1 MTRYMRLLL
10 AILLLNSLFLNSQ
23 TNYRKS
29 EYLYETTKHNEFI
42 RLNEPYYQTNPSPQL
57 AFEIGDAFLSL
68 KKYEKAIIYYE
79 MGLTTSTAD
88 EKTNANYFSALY
100 EYGEYD
106 LAKQI
111 ATSHK
116 ARFNKSSLL
125 DKLENVQK
133 FKNQDPTY
141 FETNLKLNT
150 EFDEFGFQPLTGS
163 FKIINTDNLLQS
175 KSYVNKTLNPYIVNY
190 KSNGDEVSRL
200 NEITPVNNLTYDVI
214 THYDESENVV
224 YITRSVPGKDH
235 NILKVFVATL
245 NQKFQLINPV
255 EFPYNGLDYSVGHV
269 CVSLDNEVLYFVS
282 DKPGG
287 YGGADIYRCMKL
299 ENGSWGAPI
308 NIGPEV
314 NSPGDELYPY
324 ISPQGNTL
332 YFSSNYHSL
341 FGGLDLNKSNKTRF
355 HSFQKPQNMGLPFN
369 SPQDDFGMVFLD
381 NYGTEGF
388 FSSDRIEGGK
398 GGDDIY
404 YFSYQNN
411 KICKD
416 PIKNFKMLV
425 VDKKTKE
432 PIPNVNLKMTVK
444 LDGRIFESVSDENGE
459 VHLTVEGCND
469 FDVEATR
476 DFYLNN
482 SFYYDGFR
490 KQVTIELDKKELN
503 NIVELESIYYE
514 KAKFEVPSSANDQMK
529 KLANLLNRNK
539 DVKIE
544 LSSHTDA
551 RGDDKFNQILSTK
564 RAESIVTALV
574 SLGVNKSQLSPV
586 GYGESKILNEC
597 LNDVKC
603 NETEHEKNRR
613 TEIKIIEI
621 SGQKAE

>member
-1 MTRYMRLLL
+1 MKF
-10 AILLLNSLFLNSQ
+10 ILSILILTTGLVFSQ
-23 TNYRKS
+23 TNHRKF
-29 EYLYETTKHNEFI
+29 EYLYESTKHSDFI
-42 RLNEPYYQTNPSPQL
+42 KINEPIYQTNPSPEL
-57 AFEIGDAFLSL
+57 AFELGNAFLSL

-79 MGLTTSTAD
+79 MGLNTGKAD

-100 EYGEYD
+100 EYGELD
-106 LAKQI
+106 MAKQI
-111 ATSHK
+111 ANVHK
-116 ARFNKSSLL
+116 ARFGKTTLLNKF
-125 DKLENVQK
+125 ENVEK
-133 FKNQDPTY
+133 FKAMDPIY

-150 EFDEFGFQPLTGS
+150 QYDEFGFQPLTGS
-163 FKIINTDNLLQS
+163 FKIINSDNLMQA
-175 KSYVNKTLNPYIVNY
+175 KSYINKTLNPYIINY
-190 KSNGDEVSRL
+190 KNNDEDVSKF
-200 NEITPVNNLTYDVI
+200 NAVTPVNELTYDVI
-214 THYDESENVV
+214 THFDESENVV
-224 YITRSVPGKDH
+224 YITRSVPGGKGF
-235 NILKVFVATL
+235 NILKVYIASI
-245 NQKFQLINPV
+245 NNKFQISNLV

-269 CVSLDNEVLYFVS
+269 CVSTDNEILYFVS

-299 ENGSWGAPI
+299 ENGTWGTPI
-308 NIGPEV
+308 NLGPEV
-314 NSPGDELYPY
+314 NSSGDEMYPY

-332 YFSSNYHSL
+332 YFSSNFHSI
-341 FGGLDLNKSNKTRF
+341 FGGLDLNKSSKTRF
-355 HSFQKPQNMGLPFN
+355 HSFKKPENMGLPFN

-388 FSSDRIEGGK
+388 FSSDRTEGGK

-416 PIKNFKMLV
+416 PIKNFKMV
-425 VDKKTKE
+425 VIDKKTKE

-444 LDGRIFESVSDENGE
+444 LDGRVFESVSDANGE
-459 VHLTVEGCND
+459 VLLTVEGCND

-539 DVKIE
+539 DIKIE

-551 RGDDKFNQILSTK
+551 RGDDNFNLILSTK
-564 RAESIVTALV
+564 RAEKIVNALV
-574 SLGVNKSQLSPV
+574 TLGVNKSQLQPV
-586 GYGESKILNEC
+586 GYGESKIINEC

-603 NETEHEKNRR
+603 DEAQHEKNRR

-621 SGQKAE
+621 SGRKAE